1 MGNGRSSVLDCRAP
15 ILEAIMRVKARGCPA
30 LATGRAGGQIGR
42 SADSANPRVLPP
54 PLRVLPSRLTAAA
67 LVLVLWCGPAAAADV
82 TAEAEYAITLG
93 GTRVATVEV
102 SLSDGGGRYEISAS
116 ARITGVAQLVASGSA
131 RLSSTGRSTA
141 SGLDAQKFAVTIRSG
156 GEDVTV
162 GITYGNAGVSSFQV
176 TPPVVNTIDRVAIE
190 RSQLSGVNDM
200 VAPFIVKGGRLDQGL
215 CNRKMRIF
223 TGLERFDLTLRY
235 AKDDVATS
243 KRTGYQG
250 PVVVC
255 HLGYTPIAGHYT
267 SSEITSELAGK
278 DRILIWYAPLG
289 TPGYFIPYR
298 ILVTTTSGDLS
309 MVLTALKEGAAAVPA
324 SAR

>member
-1 MGNGRSSVLDCRAP
+1 M
-15 ILEAIMRVKARGCPA
+15 
-30 LATGRAGGQIGR
+30 
-42 SADSANPRVLPP
+42 
-54 PLRVLPSRLTAAA
+54 
-67 LVLVLWCGPAAAADV
+67 
-82 TAEAEYAITLG
+82 AEAEYAITLG
-93 GTRVATVEV
+93 GTRVATVDV
-102 SLSDGGGRYEISAS
+102 DLSDSGGRYDISAS
-116 ARITGVAQLVASGSA
+116 ARITGMAQLVAGGSA
-131 RLSSTGRSTA
+131 TLSSSGRSTS
-141 SGLDAQKFAVTIRSG
+141 SGLAAQTFKVTIHSG
-156 GEDVTV
+156 GDDLAV

-176 TPPVVNTIDRVAIE
+176 TPPVVNNLDRVAIE

-200 VAPFIVKGGRLDQGL
+200 IAPFIVKGGSLDQSL
-215 CNRKMRIF
+215 CNRRMRIF

-255 HLGYTPIAGHYT
+255 HLGYTPISGHYT
-267 SSEITSELAGK
+267 SSEITNYLARN

-309 MVLTALKEGAAAVPA
+309 MVLTKLTQGQAAVAA